1 MHNLCFFHY
10 FLQKSIFTGNYFLIA
25 AINWLPGVHCILV
38 LFYLRRSNFIQD
50 LWFRPNQA
58 KMGILQNES
67 LISKEHDL
75 VNTWFLTYVCRVADL
90 KLILLLVLKY
100 KVTKHCHYYGEM
112 LGDWKKLEIFQNIE
126 IQRHQIFWENFDMF
140 LFTIYKLWPSFM
152 AKHWF
157 LMKLVDI

>member
-1 MHNLCFFHY
+1 MHNLWFFHY

-67 LISKEHDL
+67 LISKEHNL
-75 VNTWFLTYVCRVADL
+75 VNTWFFTYECRVEDL
-90 KLILLLVLKY
+90 KLILLLVSRYRCSIWDFRY
-100 KVTKHCHYYGEM
+100 KVNKHYHYGEI
-112 LGDWKKLEIFQNIE
+112 LGDWKKGKIFKNTE
-126 IQRHQIFWENFDMF
+126 FQR
-140 LFTIYKLWPSFM
+140 Y
-152 AKHWF
+152 
-157 LMKLVDI
+157 